1 LTPENASI
9 PVRKMGLCP
18 RCAALRARSFYVRA
32 GARTCINCGALF
44 FPNRGKGLPGKG
56 RPRLRCYDCRR
67 ASSTRSELDLLV
79 TLTDAQL
86 EAIAHRVAE
95 LLAEGRAS
103 EPAAE
108 LLTVSQ
114 AAELAGVT
122 RKTIANWLS
131 AGRLRRHGVAR
142 RPRVSRVEVEA
153 LLAPQRPQAE
163 PSSRRGKPTAPT
175 GQFARILI
183 GD

>member
-1 LTPENASI
+1 MRKQVTRWSGPSPARC
-9 PVRKMGLCP
+9 VRSVQ
-18 RCAALRARSFYVRA
+18 RSAKPTCGSVSTA
-32 GARTCINCGALF
+32 GACSFRIAAQDCLAED
-44 FPNRGKGLPGKG
+44 G
-56 RPRLRCYDCRR
+56 RACTATNARR
-67 ASSTRSELDLLV
+67 ANWSELDLTV
-79 TLTDAQL
+79 TLTDDQL

-95 LLAEGRAS
+95 LLADRRAS
-103 EPAAE
+103 EPAPE

-142 RPRVSRVEVEA
+142 RPWVSRVELEA

-163 PSSRRGKPTAPT
+163 PSSRRGKPSAPT

>member
-1 LTPENASI
+1 
-9 PVRKMGLCP
+9 M
-18 RCAALRARSFYVRA
+18 
-32 GARTCINCGALF
+32 
-44 FPNRGKGLPGKG
+44 
-56 RPRLRCYDCRR
+56 
-67 ASSTRSELDLLV
+67 DLVV

-95 LLAEGRAS
+95 LLSDRLAS
-103 EPAAE
+103 EPAPE

-142 RPRVSRVEVEA
+142 RPWVSRVELEA
-153 LLAPQRPQAE
+153 LLAPQLPQGTE
-163 PSSRRGKPTAPT
+163 PSSRRGKPSAPT